1 MFYKCVDI
9 HSVANTIGENIFSI
23 CIWNV
28 VNQLDRYDFSFVSV
42 VNKLKEMQHFSNGI
56 NGNCFDLSF
65 AWCYWNCSTIEY
77 PRCRN
82 SAINGIISSK
92 VEQQKKASL
101 KQNLNPVRK
110 INIILHEPNKRK
122 IGLPCY
128 E

>member
-1 MFYKCVDI
+1 MVESFPVILTKIRSQMFYKCVDI

-42 VNKLKEMQHFSNGI
+42 VNKLKEMQHFANRI

-92 VEQQKKASL
+92 VEQQKKL
-101 KQNLNPVRK
+101 L
-110 INIILHEPNKRK
+110 
-122 IGLPCY
+122 
-128 E
+128 